1 MLGIGAKVYISQK
14 NFTPY
19 AYAGAGFIH
28 LAELFTDA
36 FNIPELRYGAGIEYV
51 TNNGFLIYWEIGAMS
66 WLGEESPF
74 IFGRTT
80 IGLGYRFKCG
90 K

>member
-1 MLGIGAKVYISQK
+1 MD
-14 NFTPY
+14 
-19 AYAGAGFIH
+19 
-28 LAELFTDA
+28 LFDEI
-36 FNIPELRYGAGIEYV
+36 FNIPELRYGAGIEYL

-80 IGLGYRFKCG
+80 IGLGYRFKC
-90 K
+90 KK